1 MRIVVVGS
9 GYVGLV
15 SGAGFADF
23 GNEVLCV
30 DVDERKI
37 DVLSR
42 GEIPFYEPGLKDLVL
57 RNTRE
62 RRLRFSTSL
71 ADAVR
76 WGEVIFLCVGTPS
89 RADGGA
95 DLSQVL
101 SAARTIGRSMPGYR
115 LLVQKSTVPVGTAD
129 KLRGWIRKYAPR
141 GAKFDVASNPEFL
154 REGSA
159 VENFMRPDRIVIG
172 ADSERATELLREIY
186 RPLYIIETPT
196 VVVDVRTAE
205 LIKYASNAFL
215 AIKISF
221 INEVANLC
229 EAVGADVHDVARAMG
244 LDRRIGPKFL
254 HPGPGYGGSCLPK
267 DTHAMR
273 DFSRRAG
280 VRLRVVEAAIEAND
294 AQHKVAAKKVLAA
307 LGGRGKRTAAILGLS
322 YKPDTDD
329 LREAPS
335 LYLIR
340 TLLRK
345 GIAIRA
351 YDPAVRADADGLPR
365 GLHFAQNPYDAVK
378 GADVMVLVTEWNEF
392 RRLDL
397 ARVKRAMRR
406 KAIVDLRNVYDPATV
421 KRLGFEYTSVG
432 RPE

>member
-1 MRIVVVGS
+1 VRIVVVGS

-62 RRLRFSTSL
+62 RRLRFGTSL

-76 WGEVIFLCVGTPS
+76 WGDVIFLCVGTPM

-95 DLSQVL
+95 DLTQVL
-101 SAARTIGRSMPGYR
+101 AAARTIARSMPGYR
-115 LLVQKSTVPVGTAD
+115 LIVQKSTVPVGTAD
-129 KLRGWIRKYAPR
+129 KLRAWMKRFAPR

-172 ADSERATELLREIY
+172 ADAPRAAETLRELY
-186 RPLYIIETPT
+186 RPLHLIETPA
-196 VVVDVRTAE
+196 VVVNVRTAE

-229 EAVGADVHDVARAMG
+229 EAVDANVHDVARAMG

-273 DFSRRAG
+273 AFSRKAG
-280 VRLRVVEAAIEAND
+280 VRLRVVEAAIETND
-294 AQHKVAAKKVLAA
+294 AQHQVATKKVLAA
-307 LGGRGKRTAAILGLS
+307 LGGRGKRVAAVLGLS

-335 LYLIR
+335 LFIIR
-340 TLLRK
+340 ALLRK
-345 GIAIRA
+345 GVAIRA
-351 YDPAVRADADGLPR
+351 YDPAVRADAEGLPR

-406 KAIVDLRNVYDPATV
+406 KSIVDLRNVYDPATV
-421 KRLGFEYTSVG
+421 KRLGFAYTSVG
-432 RPE
+432 RPA

>member
-30 DVDERKI
+30 DVDERKV

-42 GEIPFYEPGLKDLVL
+42 GEIPFYEPGLKDLVQ
-57 RNTRE
+57 RNARE
-62 RRLRFSTSL
+62 GRLRFSTSL

-76 WGEVIFLCVGTPS
+76 WGEVIFLCVGTPP
-89 RADGGA
+89 RDDGGA
-95 DLSQVL
+95 DLTQVL
-101 SAARTIGRSMPGYR
+101 AAARTIARSMPGYR

-129 KLRGWIRKYAPR
+129 KLRAWIRKHAPR
-141 GAKFDVASNPEFL
+141 RARFDVASNPEFL

-172 ADSERATELLREIY
+172 ADSPRAAELLREIY
-186 RPLYIIETPT
+186 RPLYLIETPT
-196 VVVDVRTAE
+196 VVVNVRTAE

-215 AIKISF
+215 ATKISF
-221 INEVANLC
+221 INEIANLA

-273 DFSRRAG
+273 NFARKAG

-294 AQHKVAAKKVLAA
+294 AQHKVAARKVLAA
-307 LGGRGKRTAAILGLS
+307 LGGRGTRTAAVLGLS

-335 LYLIR
+335 LYLVR
-340 TLLRK
+340 ALLRK
-345 GIAIRA
+345 GVRVRA

-365 GLHFAQNPYDAVK
+365 GLHFAQNAYDAVK
-378 GADVMVLVTEWNEF
+378 GADAMVLVTEWNEF

-397 ARVKRAMRR
+397 SRVKRAMRR
-406 KAIVDLRNVYDPATV
+406 KAIVDLRNVYDPAAV
-421 KRLGFEYTSVG
+421 RRLGFSYTSVG